1 MEEGLWENLV
11 PRGNKSKE
19 HENKK
24 SNEKLHRISDMQAR
38 NFYAQPK
45 NIKVLKWMKII
56 LYRNFGGKQ

>member
-45 NIKVLKWMKII
+45 NIKVLK
-56 LYRNFGGKQ
+56 